1 MKSFAQQQN
10 QLEEQKS
17 SSLAR
22 WKPKIR
28 GANDLANPLS
38 DLQHTIGNRAVLRL
52 LQAHGENF
60 GSGVPSTCS
69 PAAGAIQTKLL
80 INQPGDI
87 YEEEADRISEQVVNM
102 SAPQTR
108 RSCACAGD
116 LGGPTEQLGKKG
128 ERLQTK
134 HVGLTNVSQSA
145 APPIVQEVLHSSGQP
160 LDPACRFF
168 MEPRLRRDFSELR
181 VHTDSKAAESAQA
194 IGAAAYTLGNHLV
207 FGAGTFNPKSR
218 EGRRL
223 IAHELTHVRQQS
235 KGSHIVQ
242 TQPKK
247 GRVVRV
253 EHQGRWR
260 LKPPGAGAFTQEEL
274 REWYDRH
281 QNAKLESV
289 NLVNGRR
296 TQEKA
301 YTPEGLWKRKY
312 FYAITNVFGNSA
324 TEVWVN
330 NDGDGKVIGIDR
342 EMP

>member
-22 WKPKIR
+22 WKPTIR
-28 GANDLANPLS
+28 RANDLANPLL

-60 GSGVPSTCS
+60 ESALPSACS
-69 PAAGAIQTKLL
+69 PAAEAIQTKLV

-87 YEEEADRISEQVVNM
+87 YEEEADRISERVVNT
-102 SAPQTR
+102 SALQTQR
-108 RSCACAGD
+108 GCASAGD
-116 LGGPTEQLGKKG
+116 LGGPTEQPGKQG

-134 HVGLTNVSQSA
+134 HIGPTNVSQTA

-160 LDPACRFF
+160 LDSAFRFF
-168 MEPRLRRDFSELR
+168 MEARLGRDFSELR
-181 VHTDSKAAESAQA
+181 VHTNSKAAESAQA
-194 IGAAAYTLGNHLV
+194 IGAAAYALDNHLV
-207 FGAGTFNPKSR
+207 FGAGAFNSKSR

-242 TQPKK
+242 RQPKK
-247 GRVVRV
+247 GRVIRV

-260 LKPPGAGAFTQEEL
+260 LKPPGPGAFTQDEL

-281 QNAKLESV
+281 PDAKLDSV

-301 YTPEGLWKRKY
+301 YTPEELWKRKY

-342 EMP
+342 ENP